1 MSPPTGGIMGSLFDE
16 RLRGKPCKHC
26 GSLHDE
32 ENMLVCDKCEAT
44 YHSSC
49 AKEKNM
55 VVHNGPFLCHRC
67 RGTIAME
74 GVTDIMEDYL
84 LLDYLFQGTL
94 PTDVE
99 EI

>member
-1 MSPPTGGIMGSLFDE
+1 MAVFTAVRNAVSSPT
-16 RLRGKPCKHC
+16 
-26 GSLHDE
+26 
-32 ENMLVCDKCEAT
+32 T